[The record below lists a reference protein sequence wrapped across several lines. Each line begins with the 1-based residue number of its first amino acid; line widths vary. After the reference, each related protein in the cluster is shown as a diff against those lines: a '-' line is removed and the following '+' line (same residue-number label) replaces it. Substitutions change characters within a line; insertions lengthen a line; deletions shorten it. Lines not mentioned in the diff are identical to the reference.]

1 MAADAATG
9 SAAASTA
16 LVLVMRMVDLLRVLH
31 GRIVQAGVDIRHFP
45 ERHASGDGGEEHVSI
60 PCGIYTDRS
69 GTDQ

>member
-1 MAADAATG
+1 
-9 SAAASTA
+9 
-16 LVLVMRMVDLLRVLH
+16 MRMVDLLRVLH